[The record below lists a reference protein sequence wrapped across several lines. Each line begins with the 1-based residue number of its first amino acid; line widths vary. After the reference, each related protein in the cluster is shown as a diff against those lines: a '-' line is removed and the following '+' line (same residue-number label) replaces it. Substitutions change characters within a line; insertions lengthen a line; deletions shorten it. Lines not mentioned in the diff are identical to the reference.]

1 MKREVVLER
10 YKDKSEKIQE
20 YMSMLTNALEE
31 KYTTIPESFVVS
43 LDLLVFNLEVLF
55 DSMKEMKEKGMTE
68 TDKYRGEKK
77 STGLQS
83 FFNAQNYI
91 TKILA
96 QFGFN
101 PMSASK
107 IKQNKE
113 ELNLQKYIESMTE

>member
-1 MKREVVLER
+1 MERKIILER
-10 YKDKSEKIQE
+10 YKDKNEKIQE
-20 YMSMLTNALEE
+20 YMNMLTATLEE
-31 KYTTIPESFVVS
+31 KYQTIPESFVVS
-43 LDLLVFNLEVLF
+43 LDLLAFNLEVLF

-96 QFGFN
+96 QFGFT
-101 PMSASK
+101 PAAKSK
-107 IKQNKE
+107 IRENTDKADVQKLLE
-113 ELNLQKYIESMTE
+113 NLVS